1 MKTEKEEI
9 KKITL
14 RELLECT
21 NEDENVYIYKKT
33 VNMLAVSEWI
43 WQESIYVSH
52 Y

>member
-14 RELLECT
+14 RELLMKT
-21 NEDENVYIYKKT
+21 YISTKKT
-33 VNMLAVSEWI
+33 VNMLAVSERI